1 MAEDFKKFQDGK
13 QRILDKNYDKYAK
26 DMINQLKKE
35 YRKTSADI
43 EIEIRRWYD
52 RMDKIKKANPDF
64 RFSEL
69 KQLEDL
75 NKQIDLIL
83 DALTEVETE
92 IMENGMK
99 KLFVTDYIDF
109 NELNKKYLDMD
120 LHTPTPE
127 FNQLPQVQRLEYL
140 LHSPST
146 TISDFTLQSA
156 KSVAEKTLAQVI
168 SSQIIDKVIDEF
180 ELSWFYDGTSGR
192 WFNVRVEERLMK
204 CGISLKDEI
213 RKGVIR
219 GDGVNGLVGK
229 LEKTLD
235 ISYKHATTMV
245 RTELATVENEAVIH
259 NAKKL
264 GYDALEFA
272 TMKDDKVCKLCKSME
287 GTVVPL
293 DARGGDY
300 VMQYIQ
306 VLKHQEKQ
314 MNISKR
320 LKKNGNVK
328 MPNGLQNRKLR
339 NRKQKK
345 KKRKRNKRNKV
356 TYYLSRVFYY
366 VNYTGDCT
374 PLTYAGFYGGSKWK
388 IIKYNKLKKYQN
400 KQ

>member
-1 MAEDFKKFQDGK
+1 MTEDLKKFREGK
-13 QRILDKNYDKYAK
+13 QRILDKNYDKYAN
-26 DMINQLKKE
+26 DMINKLKKE

-140 LHSPST
+140 LNSPST
-146 TISDFTLQSA
+146 PISDFTLQSA
-156 KSVAEKTLAQVI
+156 KSVAEKTIAKVMTN
-168 SSQIIDKVIDEF
+168 QIIDKVIDEF

-213 RKGVIR
+213 RKGVVR
-219 GDGVNGLVGK
+219 GDGVGNVVK
-229 LEKTLD
+229 TLEKTLD

-300 VMQYIQ
+300 VMHANCRC
-306 VLKHQEKQ
+306 VLLET
-314 MNISKR
+314 MVD
-320 LKKNGNVK
+320 KNGKAIHSSFETSGEADKRFKKAQEEWERENAEWIAK
-328 MPNGLQNRKLR
+328 QKAKKQKAKEEAKKK
-339 NRKQKK
+339 KQKK
-345 KKRKRNKRNKV
+345 
-356 TYYLSRVFYY
+356 
-366 VNYTGDCT
+366 
-374 PLTYAGFYGGSKWK
+374 
-388 IIKYNKLKKYQN
+388 
-400 KQ
+400 